1 MSHII
6 PMCDIMGVKIKGTMS
21 SVIPM
26 SDIIVIR
33 KRLKI
38 VEPLIL
44 FC

>member
-6 PMCDIMGVKIKGTMS
+6 PMCGIIRVKIKGTMS

>member
-6 PMCDIMGVKIKGTMS
+6 PMCDIIRVKIKGTMS

-26 SDIIVIR
+26 PDIIVIR